1 MNKAKT
7 VLLVGV
13 ILAVGAALVGYN
25 LSSAATHTE
34 EETFQNNTFF
44 ESVTNWFQKGI
55 KIGQQNTGGVT
66 FFNGTIVNSTTKSG
80 KDNPVTVG
88 DNLRVDGAIWRTEEG
103 GSNPL
108 KVADTMVPNKDGVY
122 SLGSSSLK
130 FKNAYFSGAV
140 KLGSIDGDGVIT
152 GDNISES
159 AALNV
164 ASLNTTG
171 DITQERAANGAVKL
185 AFLYNANTRV
195 IDNSFGGTVSVVRN
209 GSGDYTF
216 TLPFDAQDRYF
227 QVTPSATNAVSC
239 VGLLNNPV
247 SNRTFDVHC
256 FDIADHGSAEESYVM
271 VTFF

>member
-1 MNKAKT
+1 MNKPRIFLLAG
-7 VLLVGV
+7 VLL
-13 ILAVGAALVGYN
+13 AVAAALVGYN

-34 EETFQNNTFF
+34 EETFQNNTYF
-44 ESVTNWFQKGI
+44 ESVTNWFKKGI
-55 KIGQQNTGGVT
+55 KIGRQNTGGVT

-108 KVADTMVPNKDGVY
+108 KVADTIVPNKTGVY
-122 SLGSSSLK
+122 SLGSNSLK
-130 FKNAYFSGAV
+130 FKDAYFSGAV
-140 KLGSIDGDGVIT
+140 KLDSIDGDGVIT
-152 GDNISES
+152 GDNIAES
-159 AALNV
+159 AELNV

-185 AFLYNANTRV
+185 AFLYNASNYTVTR
-195 IDNSFGGTVSVVRN
+195 SFGGTVTVVRN
-209 GSGDYTF
+209 SAGDYTF

-239 VGLLNNPV
+239 TGLLNNPV
-247 SNRTFDVHC
+247 SNRSFDVHC
-256 FDIADHGSAEESYVM
+256 FALSTGAAAESYVM